1 MNAPPNTPPTG
12 IVYIVG
18 AGPGDRKLIT
28 LKGVEC
34 LQRADVVIYDL
45 LLNDTLLEHC
55 PAHTEKIQAP
65 DPRVRTTRQAEL
77 NRMLVEHAK
86 AGKVVVRLKG
96 GDPCI
101 FGRGGEEAV
110 ALTEAGIPFEIVP
123 GITSAIAAAAY
134 AGIPVTHRGYASS
147 VAFVTGHSAALHPD
161 SNINWEQ
168 LATAVDTLVV
178 YMGIAHLRQI
188 TKRLI
193 AHGRHPDTPVSLVRV
208 GTTPQQLVI
217 QGTLDDIVQKAEAAQ
232 LQSPA
237 IIVVGEV
244 NRLREQLRWFDTKPL
259 FGKRILVTRARAQ
272 ASEFAAL
279 LEANGAEVVQFPTIE
294 IRPLHLDS
302 TSRGVFDRAFF
313 QVTQP
318 LRNEYDWIIFTS
330 VNAVEIFYGHLRK
343 EGKDVRAFG
352 GTKICA
358 VGPKTVAALN
368 SIGIHPD
375 FVPSQAR
382 GSTIAAEIE
391 DVYRKKILLPRAKI
405 AAAALPEGL
414 RERGAHVDDVPLYDT
429 VKVASDSD
437 NGVFAS
443 IGFPTDVLQDEI
455 KADLLNGSIDFVTFT
470 SSSTVTNFLEMFPTH
485 TPAALLKN
493 VQVAV
498 IGPETQKTAIA
509 HGVQVDV
516 IAKQATIESL
526 VAEIVISTQY
536 SVLS

>member
-86 AGKVVVRLKG
+86 AGKIVVRLKG
-96 GDPCI
+96 GDPYI

-110 ALTEAGIPFEIVP
+110 ALTEAGIRFEVVP

-134 AGIPVTHRGYASS
+134 AGIPVTHREYASS

-161 SNINWEQ
+161 SNINWAQ

-178 YMGIAHLRQI
+178 YMGVAHLRQI
-188 TKRLI
+188 TKRLM

-217 QGTLDDIVQKAEAAQ
+217 QGTLDDIAQKAAAVQ
-232 LQSPA
+232 LKSPA

-244 NRLREQLRWFDTKPL
+244 NRLRQQLRWFDTKPL

-279 LEANGAEVVQFPTIE
+279 LEAKGAEVVQFPTIA

-302 TSRGVFDRAFF
+302 TRRGW
-313 QVTQP
+313 VTQP

-343 EGKDVRAFG
+343 EGKDVRALG

-358 VGPKTVAALN
+358 VGPKTVEALN

-375 FVPSQAR
+375 FVPSHAR
-382 GSTIAAEIE
+382 GSTIAAEIA
-391 DVYRKKILLPRAKI
+391 DVCRKKILLPRAKI

-414 RERGAHVDDVPLYDT
+414 LKRGAHVDDVPLYDT
-429 VKVASDSD
+429 VKVASE
-437 NGVFAS
+437 NREA
-443 IGFPTDVLQDEI
+443 IE
-455 KADLLNGSIDFVTFT
+455 ADLLNGSIDFVTFT
-470 SSSTVTNFLEMFPTH
+470 SSSTVTNFLEMFPTQ
-485 TPAALLKN
+485 TPAALLKS

-509 HGVQVDV
+509 HGVKVDV

-536 SVLS
+536 SVKETLD